1 MELLCPDTYFLSI
14 YLVCPTKEL
23 VRCYC
28 CHFASERM
36 EVMVGAGPQTSYSRD
51 RSRIKTRISCS
62 QTLVLKHKVEP
73 AIF

>member
-1 MELLCPDTYFLSI
+1 ML
-14 YLVCPTKEL
+14 PT
-23 VRCYC
+23 

-36 EVMVGAGPQTSYSRD
+36 EVMVGVGPQTSYSRD

-62 QTLVLKHKVEP
+62 QTLVLKTKVEP